1 MPKYRY
7 TSSQRI
13 VYTAIGLLAEP
24 GETYELPAPLDHNF
38 ELVED
43 EPQLELK
50 LNDKASNKGAPSPK
64 GA

>member
-7 TSSQRI
+7 TSTQRI

-24 GETYELPAPLDHNF
+24 GEFYDLPAPLDQNF

-43 EPQLELK
+43 KPK
-50 LNDKASNKGAPSPK
+50 SNDKASGKDAPSPTK